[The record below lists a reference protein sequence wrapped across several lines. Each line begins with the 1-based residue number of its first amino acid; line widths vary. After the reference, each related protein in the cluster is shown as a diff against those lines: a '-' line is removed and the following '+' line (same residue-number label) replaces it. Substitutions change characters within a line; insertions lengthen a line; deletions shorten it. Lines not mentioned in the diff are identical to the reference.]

1 MQKEYCRYS
10 GKLLTDACLKDPR
23 GNAKEIGYFTVD
35 TVPSTQCDTHV
46 LVDVC
51 ADSGKLATDACPAKK
66 KVAMVDIDREKIP
79 EESGVT
85 VGDAEYV
92 LDKSNTCDTHKS
104 GSSQTPTNN
113 SDQKTEDPDDDK
125 QIITDNNNKDNKDKK
140 Q

>member
-1 MQKEYCRYS
+1 M
-10 GKLLTDACLKDPR
+10 
-23 GNAKEIGYFTVD
+23 
-35 TVPSTQCDTHV
+35 

-104 GSSQTPTNN
+104 GSSQTQTNN